1 MSLGIHY
8 NVAAGSHDIDSYVQN
23 PEVFKVTD
31 GHVDI
36 LNGPGLGIEVNEEL
50 VREVSKTAEVWP
62 LGSFYGKDAGL
73 REW

>member
-8 NVAAGSHDIDSYVQN
+8 NVAAGEYDINSYVHN
-23 PEVFKVTD
+23 PEVFAVRD

-36 LNGPGLGIEVNEEL
+36 LNGPGLGIEVNEDL
-50 VREVSKTAEVWP
+50 VREVSKNAVAWP
-62 LGSFYGKDAGL
+62 LMGFVGKDGGY